1 MSIKARLD
9 RLEARAPASV
19 AYCWYM
25 PPEETAEEAAATW
38 RAEHPGRNP
47 DILYIVRWGAE
58 Q

>member
-38 RAEHPGRNP
+38 R
-47 DILYIVRWGAE
+47 WGAE